1 MAGDGHTTSNRWL
14 LVMYSPFRIRYKES
28 QMRSTMI
35 ILKKKGLSI
44 MAPVMWCLLFF
55 ESSKKQFLDYECRR
69 THIFFPAMISSSPW
83 SDFPDQGSC
92 WQAKHRNQNRWPFTA
107 SPGVVIKS
115 GGGRFF
121 FGSLLV
127 CKNIFF
133 SGCSFTEYLLLSF
146 HCFFFPNWIFFC
158 CFLMQELKSSVAKTE
173 EGVAKLVAKD
183 SWKREIQ

>member
-1 MAGDGHTTSNRWL
+1 
-14 LVMYSPFRIRYKES
+14 
-28 QMRSTMI
+28 
-35 ILKKKGLSI
+35 
-44 MAPVMWCLLFF
+44 MAPVIPFI
-55 ESSKKQFLDYECRR
+55 FLDLLRNSFWTMNAEEN
-69 THIFFPAMISSSPW
+69 IFFFPAMISSSPW
-83 SDFPDQGSC
+83 LDFPDQGSC

-127 CKNIFF
+127 CLLSISLVFLVV
-133 SGCSFTEYLLLSF
+133 LLLSICCCRF
-146 HCFFFPNWIFFC
+146 IAFLFFFPNWIFFC

>member
-1 MAGDGHTTSNRWL
+1 M
-14 LVMYSPFRIRYKES
+14 
-28 QMRSTMI
+28 
-35 ILKKKGLSI
+35 
-44 MAPVMWCLLFF
+44 
-55 ESSKKQFLDYECRR
+55 
-69 THIFFPAMISSSPW
+69 
-83 SDFPDQGSC
+83 
-92 WQAKHRNQNRWPFTA
+92 
-107 SPGVVIKS
+107 IKS

-133 SGCSFTEYLLLSF
+133 LVVLLLSICCCRF
-146 HCFFFPNWIFFC
+146 IASVFSKLNFFC